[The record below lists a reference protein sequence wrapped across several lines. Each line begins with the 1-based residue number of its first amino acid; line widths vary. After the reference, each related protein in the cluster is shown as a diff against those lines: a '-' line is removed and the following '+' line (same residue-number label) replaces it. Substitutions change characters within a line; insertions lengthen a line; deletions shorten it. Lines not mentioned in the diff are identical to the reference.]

1 MENLVTVG
9 IIVVGIIVAILLLGS
24 VLTTMWKKVPK
35 DKAAVI
41 TGGKKPKVI
50 TGGGGWMIPFIHRI
64 DFISLGNITL
74 DVDSNDILSNQGVPI
89 SVCTTAVIKVKN
101 DESSILTAIEQF
113 TGRNET
119 EIADSIKNQAISV
132 LEGKLREIV
141 AGMTVEDLYNN
152 REQFRSEVEK
162 VVSEEFAGMGLE
174 IKNFTIK
181 SISDDNGYIDAMG
194 AGRIAEQKKD
204 AEIRKSEAKREQD
217 EKTSEN
223 IRLGE
228 QAKIKAETEI
238 NEAQKNKEVRQAE
251 FNEEQ
256 SKAQA
261 KAALAQ
267 EIQTNISQKEVIQA
281 QADAQLLQEQR
292 NKEIAEA
299 KIQVEITQ
307 AAKNTELAEQQAKE
321 QEKRLQSSVVIPA
334 KADREKQEQE
344 AEAEKF
350 NSIKK
355 AEADAEKK
363 KIDAIAEAE
372 AIKAKALADADAIRA
387 KAEAEAN
394 ATTLTGKASA
404 EAISAKGTA
413 EAEAT
418 RAKLLAEA
426 EGLKAKKLAE
436 AEGTEKL
443 AEAMQKMNQAGVT
456 QMIIDKLP
464 EIAGAIAKPMEQI
477 DKISIIGGGNGD
489 GVNEVSDYVP
499 TVLAKTIES
508 VKETTGF
515 DLVDVMKANTIQ
527 AKTDK
532 NINGAVETSDGKE
545 VKVAPKRKTTNK

>member
-1 MENLVTVG
+1 MDKLVVVG
-9 IIVVGIIVAILLLGS
+9 AIVVGIIVAILLLGA
-24 VLTTMWKKVPK
+24 VITTMWKKVPK

-41 TGGKKPKVI
+41 TGGKHPKVI
-50 TGGGGWMIPFIHRI
+50 TGGGGWMIPFIQRI

-101 DESSILTAIEQF
+101 DDDSILTAIEQF
-113 TGRNET
+113 TGRDEVA
-119 EIADSIKNQAISV
+119 IATSIRNQAISV

-141 AGMTVEDLYNN
+141 AGMTVEDLYND
-152 REQFRSEVEK
+152 REHFRSDVES
-162 VVSEEFAGMGLE
+162 VVSSEFAGMGLE

-223 IRLGE
+223 FRAGE

-238 NEAQKNKEVRQAE
+238 NEAQKNKEVKQAE

-256 SKAQA
+256 SRAQA

-267 EIQTNISQKEVIQA
+267 EIQTSISQKEVIQA
-281 QADAQLLQEQR
+281 QADAQLLQKQR

-299 KIQVEITQ
+299 EIQVQITQ
-307 AAKNTELAEQQAKE
+307 AEKNTELAEQQAKE

-334 KADREKQEQE
+334 QAERAKQEQY

-350 NSIKK
+350 NAIKE

-372 AIKAKALADADAIRA
+372 AIKAKAIADAEAIKA

-394 ATTLTGKASA
+394 ATTVNGKASA

-443 AEAMQKMNQAGVT
+443 AEAMQKMNEAGIT
-456 QMIIDKLP
+456 QMIIEKLP
-464 EIAGAIAKPMEQI
+464 EIASAIAKPMEQI
-477 DKISIIGGGNGD
+477 DKISIIGNGD
-489 GVNEVSDYVP
+489 GVDEVSGYVP

-515 DLVDVMKANTIQ
+515 DLTDVMRANTIQ
-527 AKTDK
+527 AKTNK
-532 NINGAVETSDGKE
+532 NISGAVETSDGKT
-545 VKVAPKRKTTNK
+545 VSVAKKRTTSNK

>member
-1 MENLVTVG
+1 MTSLVTVG
-9 IIVVGIIVAILLLGS
+9 IIVVVIVVEILLIGS
-24 VLTTMWKKVPK
+24 LITTMWKKVPK

-64 DFISLGNITL
+64 DYISLGNLTL

-101 DESSILTAIEQF
+101 DDTSILTAIEQF
-113 TGRNET
+113 TGRNEE
-119 EIADSIKNQAISV
+119 EIANAIERQAVSV

-141 AGMTVEDLYNN
+141 AGMSVESLYND
-152 REQFRSEVEK
+152 REKFRSDVEK
-162 VVSEEFAGMGLE
+162 VVADEFGGMGLE

-181 SISDDNGYIDAMG
+181 SIADDNGYIEAMG

-204 AEIRKSEAKREQD
+204 AEIRKSEAQREQD

-228 QAKIKAETEI
+228 QAKIQAQTEI
-238 NEAQKNKEVRQAE
+238 NEAKKNKEVKQAQ
-251 FNEEQ
+251 FDEEQ
-256 SKAQA
+256 SKAAA
-261 KAALAQ
+261 KAALAE
-267 EIQTNISQKEVIQA
+267 EIQTSISQKEVIQA

-394 ATTLTGKASA
+394 ATALTGKASA

-443 AEAMQKMNQAGVT
+443 AEAMQKMNDAGIT
-456 QMIIDKLP
+456 QMIIEKLP

-477 DKISIIGGGNGD
+477 DKISIIGNGD
-489 GVNEVSDYVP
+489 GVNEVSGYVP

-515 DLVDVMKANTIQ
+515 DLTDVMKANTIQ

-545 VKVAPKRKTTNK
+545 VKVAPKRKSTNK

>member
-1 MENLVTVG
+1 MTIGFIAIV
-9 IIVVGIIVAILLLGS
+9 IVVGIILLGS
-24 VLTTMWKKVPK
+24 VVTTMWKKVPK

-74 DVDSNDILSNQGVPI
+74 DVDSSDILSNQGVPI

-101 DESSILTAIEQF
+101 DDASILTAIEQF
-113 TGRNET
+113 TGRNEV
-119 EIADSIKNQAISV
+119 EIAKAIENQAVSV

-141 AGMTVEDLYNN
+141 AGMSVEDLYNN
-152 REQFRSEVEK
+152 REQFRSEVEN
-162 VVSEEFAGMGLE
+162 VVSQEFGGMGLE

-181 SISDDNGYIDAMG
+181 SISDDNGYIEAMG

-204 AEIRKSEAKREQD
+204 AEIRKSEAQREQD

-223 IRLGE
+223 VRLGE
-228 QAKIKAETEI
+228 QAKIQAQTEI
-238 NEAQKNKEVRQAE
+238 NEAKKNKEVKQAQ

-256 SKAQA
+256 SKAAA
-261 KAALAQ
+261 KAALAE

-292 NKEIAEA
+292 NREIAEA

-307 AAKNTELAEQQAKE
+307 AEKNTELAEQQAKE
-321 QEKRLQSSVVIPA
+321 QEKRLKSSIVIPA
-334 KADREKQEQE
+334 QADRQKQEQE
-344 AEAEKF
+344 AEAKKY
-350 NSIKK
+350 NSIKQ
-355 AEADAEKK
+355 AEAEAEKK
-363 KIDAIAEAE
+363 KIDAIADAEAIKAKALAEAE
-372 AIKAKALADADAIRA
+372 AIKAKALA
-387 KAEAEAN
+387 EAN
-394 ATTLTGKASA
+394 ATATIGEADAKA
-404 EAISAKGTA
+404 IQVKGTA
-413 EAEAT
+413 EADAT

-436 AEGTEKL
+436 AEGTERL
-443 AEAMQKMNQAGVT
+443 AEAMQKMNDAGVT
-456 QMIIDKLP
+456 QMIIEKLP
-464 EIAGAIAKPMEQI
+464 EIASAIAKPMEQI
-477 DKISIIGGGNGD
+477 DKISIIGNGD
-489 GVNEVSDYVP
+489 GINEVSNYVP

-515 DLVDVMKANTIQ
+515 DLTDVMKANTIQ

-532 NINGAVETSDGKE
+532 NISGEIETSEGKT
-545 VKVAPKRKTTNK
+545 VKVKAKNN

>member
-24 VLTTMWKKVPK
+24 ILTTMWKKVPK

-355 AEADAEKK
+355 AEA
-363 KIDAIAEAE
+363 
-372 AIKAKALADADAIRA
+372 
-387 KAEAEAN
+387 N
-394 ATTLTGKASA
+394 ATALTGKASA

-515 DLVDVMKANTIQ
+515 DLTDVMKANTIQ

-545 VKVAPKRKTTNK
+545 VKVAPKRKSTNK